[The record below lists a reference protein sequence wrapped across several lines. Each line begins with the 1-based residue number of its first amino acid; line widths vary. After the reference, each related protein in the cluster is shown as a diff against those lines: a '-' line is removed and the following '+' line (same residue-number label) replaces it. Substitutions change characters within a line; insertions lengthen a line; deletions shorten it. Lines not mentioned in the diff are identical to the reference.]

1 MPVAAAALVCLV
13 VGIADGDTLKVRCG
27 EPGAYEE
34 VKVRLSAI
42 DAPEKKQAFGNRSLE
57 ALAGLCFKENAQVQR
72 VSGDRYGRTV
82 ANVQCKGQDVGHFMV
97 SGGWAWVYDKYSRG
111 YEYLYPLQEEARAAH
126 RGLWADKEPVA
137 PWEWRKA
144 ARRN

>member
-13 VGIADGDTLKVRCG
+13 VGVTDGDTIKVRCG

-42 DAPEKKQAFGNRSLE
+42 DAPEKKQAFGSRSRE
-57 ALAGLCFKENAQVQR
+57 ALSGLCFNESAQVQR
-72 VSGDRYGRTV
+72 VSVDRYGRAV
-82 ANVQCKGQDVGHFMV
+82 ANVLCKGQDVGRFMV

-111 YEYLYPLQEEARAAH
+111 YEHLYPLQDEARAAN
-126 RGLWADKEPVA
+126 RGLWADKDATP

>member
-1 MPVAAAALVCLV
+1 MPLAAAALVCLV
-13 VGIADGDTLKVRCG
+13 VGITDGDTIKVRCG

-42 DAPEKKQAFGNRSLE
+42 DAPEKKQSFGNRSRE
-57 ALAGLCFKENAQVQR
+57 ALSGLCFKEYAQVQH

-82 ANVQCKGQDVGHFMV
+82 ANVQCKGQDVGRFMV

-111 YEYLYPLQEEARAAH
+111 HEYLYPLQDEARAAN
-126 RGLWADKEPVA
+126 RGLWADKDATP

>member
-1 MPVAAAALVCLV
+1 MPLAAAALVCLV
-13 VGIADGDTLKVRCG
+13 VGITDGDTIKVRCG

-42 DAPEKKQAFGNRSLE
+42 DAPEKKQSFGNRSRE
-57 ALAGLCFKENAQVQR
+57 ALSGLCFNESAQVQR

-82 ANVQCKGQDVGHFMV
+82 ANVQCKGQDVGRFMV

-111 YEYLYPLQEEARAAH
+111 HEYLYPLQDEARAAN
-126 RGLWADKEPVA
+126 RGLWADKDATP